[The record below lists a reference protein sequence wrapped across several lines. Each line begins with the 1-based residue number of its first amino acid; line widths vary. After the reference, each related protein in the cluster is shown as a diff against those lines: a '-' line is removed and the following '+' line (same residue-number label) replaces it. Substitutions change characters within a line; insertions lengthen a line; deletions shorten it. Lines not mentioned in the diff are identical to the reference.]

1 MKRLLLIAIL
11 FATTILAQGQ
21 DTIWSP
27 GRSSY
32 MVDSPLFHGMGY
44 TYEHPGN
51 VILPQWNTINPEVRL
66 NNRVISVG
74 YLSFSP
80 EDRAIGIRSDMG
92 YTYLSMSCGNYY
104 LPFGGYIKDHSKIGF
119 GFIYKKVSL
128 GVAYHTY
135 GDVNEVQRLT
145 KAALRP
151 LSVEAGVRV
160 FVYERFAAALR
171 YDLLRHEGTVEF
183 GIMLNKQ

>member
-32 MVDSPLFHGMGY
+32 MVDSPLFYGKGY
-44 TYEHPGN
+44 TYKHPGN
-51 VILPQWNTINPEVRL
+51 VILPQWDTINPEVRL

-80 EDRAIGIRSDMG
+80 EDRGIGIRADMS
-92 YTYLSMSCGNYY
+92 YTYLSMSYGNYY
-104 LPFGGYIKDHSKIGF
+104 LPYGGYIKDHTRLSL
-119 GFIYKKVSL
+119 GFIYDKYSL
-128 GVAYHTY
+128 GLSYHTN
-135 GDVNEVQRLT
+135 GEINEVQKLT
-145 KAALRP
+145 KSTLRP
-151 LSVEAGVRV
+151 ISIEAGVRV
-160 FVYERFAAALR
+160 FVTDWFAAALR

-183 GIMLNKQ
+183 GIIFNKQ